1 MTPPSVTCW
10 EGTGPSRRPGDSLS
24 GAERLWQGRLS
35 FRLHF
40 PTAHCLLLGGNHTQH
55 DWKGAGDKNKDTGSA
70 KLGSFNPF
78 WYDFFKRVPSAVHF
92 SKPSRTYS
100 NCTLAS
106 GRGRISALK
115 GSRAESDGEETPV
128 GTDTVVSIAS
138 GRGAEKSGI
147 SLSQSRQ
154 HILTARESQIDMTH
168 GAYSPAKTKKATFQK
183 WLSVTYNSPGWVCT
197 PALSRLG
204 NRSIPSPPTK

>member
-1 MTPPSVTCW
+1 MTCW

-24 GAERLWQGRLS
+24 GEERLWQGRLS
-35 FRLHF
+35 FRLDF

-55 DWKGAGDKNKDTGSA
+55 NWKGAGDKNKETGSA

-78 WYDFFKRVPSAVHF
+78 WYYFFKRVPIAVHF
-92 SKPSRTYS
+92 SKPSSTYS

-138 GRGAEKSGI
+138 RKGAEKSGI
-147 SLSQSRQ
+147 SLSPGNTSWLQGRAKHTWHMALIHQKRQ
-154 HILTARESQIDMTH
+154 RRPHFKNDS
-168 GAYSPAKTKKATFQK
+168 
-183 WLSVTYNSPGWVCT
+183 W
-197 PALSRLG
+197 
-204 NRSIPSPPTK
+204 

>member
-1 MTPPSVTCW
+1 M
-10 EGTGPSRRPGDSLS
+10 
-24 GAERLWQGRLS
+24 
-35 FRLHF
+35 
-40 PTAHCLLLGGNHTQH
+40 LGGNHTLH
-55 DWKGAGDKNKDTGSA
+55 NWKGAGDQNKETGSA

-78 WYDFFKRVPSAVHF
+78 WHYFFKRVPTAVHF
-92 SKPSRTYS
+92 SKPSTTYS

-147 SLSQSRQ
+147 SLSQSRP
-154 HILTARESQIDMTH
+154 HILTARKSQIDMTH
-168 GAYSPAKTKKATFQK
+168 GAYSPEKTKKATFQK
-183 WLSVTYNSPGWVCT
+183 
-197 PALSRLG
+197 
-204 NRSIPSPPTK
+204 